1 MYRYVLL
8 LKRFKENQKRLEMED
23 RNEILYKKMV

>member
-8 LKRFKENQKRLEMED
+8 LKRFKENQKRLEMET
-23 RNEILYKKMV
+23 NYMKSIEK